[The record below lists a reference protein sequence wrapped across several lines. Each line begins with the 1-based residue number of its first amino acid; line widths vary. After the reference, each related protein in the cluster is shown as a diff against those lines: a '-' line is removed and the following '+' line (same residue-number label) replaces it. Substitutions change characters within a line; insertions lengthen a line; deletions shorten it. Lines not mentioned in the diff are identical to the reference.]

1 MKIIIPEDV
10 QRRLDEQ
17 FRSFNN
23 YAELS
28 INYNH
33 PTKQILAAISL
44 DAVGLPLKQEYF
56 SRGGTVTANAIIDI
70 LASLSPAS
78 QAIKTLGKH
87 EAILAIL
94 NLLELDGRDA
104 LSEGSTV
111 TASAWK
117 MIAEK
122 LCSFSETQLR
132 EVENIKKYHSPSSA
146 DRKLG
151 RQGEKFVITYEKKRL
166 IRAGLPDLAEKVED
180 VSRQNLGY
188 DIYSFEISKLER
200 RIEVKTTSLSLDYP
214 FYLTRNELRASQ
226 IFRNS
231 YWLYRVYDFN
241 NNHGKIKCL
250 RGDLSPILRLNP
262 IQYSAL
268 KIDNI
273 DWISP

>member
-1 MKIIIPEDV
+1 LKIIIPEDV
-10 QRRLDEQ
+10 QRRLDDQ

-28 INYNH
+28 INYYH

-56 SRGGTVTANAIIDI
+56 SRGGTVTADAIIDI
-70 LASLSPAS
+70 LASLSPAG
-78 QAIKTLGKH
+78 QAMKTLGKH

-94 NLLELDGRDA
+94 NLLNLDSRDA

-111 TASAWK
+111 TANAWK

-122 LCSFSETQLR
+122 LCSFSDTQLR
-132 EVENIKKYHSPSSA
+132 EVENIKKYHSPNSA

-151 RQGEKFVITYEKKRL
+151 RQGEKFVIRYEKKRL
-166 IRAGLPDLAEKVED
+166 IRAGRPDLAEKVED

-188 DIYSFEISKLER
+188 DIYSFEISKRER

-214 FYLTRNELRASQ
+214 FYLTGNELRASQ

-241 NNHGKIKCL
+241 NNHGNIKCL

-268 KIDNI
+268 KLDNM